1 MRNFEGY
8 LNERGLNINE
18 YKNIQPLPGWIT
30 NQIKKSKPKF
40 ILDFGCGYGQTILS
54 IKKQFPE
61 IKVFGHDIDKESKK
75 VCKNKNI
82 DFFNRIQ
89 DIPNNYFDMVLSM
102 HVFEHVDDNQINLI
116 FEQLKRILKHNGFL
130 LIAVP
135 NAQSLTGVYW
145 LFEDHTHLRLY
156 TANSLLRLLRFN
168 NFSNVKLLDRYAT
181 EGHGIFFK
189 VLRLISL
196 KIVEFLKI
204 LVNKLTSNN
213 YHMKGFKVF
222 TYEVK
227 AMGVNIKEP

>member
-1 MRNFEGY
+1 M
-8 LNERGLNINE
+8 
-18 YKNIQPLPGWIT
+18 
-30 NQIKKSKPKF
+30 
-40 ILDFGCGYGQTILS
+40 
-54 IKKQFPE
+54 
-61 IKVFGHDIDKESKK
+61 
-75 VCKNKNI
+75 
-82 DFFNRIQ
+82 
-89 DIPNNYFDMVLSM
+89 
-102 HVFEHVDDNQINLI
+102 
-116 FEQLKRILKHNGFL
+116 
-130 LIAVP
+130 
-135 NAQSLTGVYW
+135 
-145 LFEDHTHLRLY
+145 
-156 TANSLLRLLRFN
+156 RFN